1 MEGLMCWIP
10 LTLGVVMIGG
20 GAFLIIRFFVG
31 RGSARP
37 EVATMGRTESMIVG
51 ALLASVGFL
60 MLVLGITGVICQGLG
75 IG

>member
-1 MEGLMCWIP
+1 
-10 LTLGVVMIGG
+10 
-20 GAFLIIRFFVG
+20 
-31 RGSARP
+31 
-37 EVATMGRTESMIVG
+37 MIVG

>member
-1 MEGLMCWIP
+1 MCWIP
-10 LTLGVVMIGG
+10 LTLGVLMIAG
-20 GAFLIIRFFVG
+20 GAFLIVRFFAG
-31 RGSARP
+31 HGGARP
-37 EVATMGRTESMIVG
+37 EVATVGRTESMIVG

>member
-10 LTLGVVMIGG
+10 LTLGVLMIGG